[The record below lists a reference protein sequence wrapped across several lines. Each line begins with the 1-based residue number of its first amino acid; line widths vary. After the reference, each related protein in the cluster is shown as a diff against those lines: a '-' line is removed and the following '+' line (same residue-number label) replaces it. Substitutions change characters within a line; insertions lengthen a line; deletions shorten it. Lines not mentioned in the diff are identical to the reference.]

1 MFDYPKVMRVS
12 KINKIQLSVYQL
24 GATCE
29 VGDFWTTHLGG
40 LESFISFWDAYLF
53 RCKENQ
59 PRKANDFIG
68 FASYAF
74 DSSNEIRTIEKNEN
88 TAVIYGKKAVY
99 FEGHGK
105 FLQWIRHSF

>member
-1 MFDYPKVMRVS
+1 MQR
-12 KINKIQLSVYQL
+12 
-24 GATCE
+24 
-29 VGDFWTTHLGG
+29 
-40 LESFISFWDAYLF
+40 
-53 RCKENQ
+53 NQ

-105 FLQWIRHSF
+105 FLQWIRHSFWYNHCDHISQLSRHLGTTV

>member
-1 MFDYPKVMRVS
+1 MFWRRK
-12 KINKIQLSVYQL
+12 Q
-24 GATCE
+24 
-29 VGDFWTTHLGG
+29 
-40 LESFISFWDAYLF
+40 
-53 RCKENQ
+53 NQ

-105 FLQWIRHSF
+105 FLQWIRHSLENSIGYITVRIPVRK